1 MRKACIVSLPTLR
14 REGKSLD
21 YTALG
26 VAIRK
31 KRNERGWKIAVLAD
45 KVGVSEDF
53 IGKIERAT
61 DIPSLQTI
69 VAIANALEVS
79 IDSLLRDDL
88 AVIDVSLC
96 EELNC
101 LLENMNPKRKK
112 LFLQFVRNNVDFFN
126 KVDFEVDS

>member
-1 MRKACIVSLPTLR
+1 M
-14 REGKSLD
+14 D